1 MLYCLIENSQ
11 LNLKT
16 STYRKSTYSGL
27 VLNYT
32 SFTSRFY
39 KIGLINCLIDRA
51 YKVNITW
58 PRFHDDVSKI
68 KDVLKRNSYPPF
80 ILDKIIKANK

>member
-27 VLNYT
+27 VLNCT
-32 SFTSRFY
+32 SFTSCFY
-39 KIGLINCLIDRA
+39 KIGLIKRVIDRA
-51 YKVNITW
+51 YKINITW
-58 PRFHDDVSKI
+58 PGFMMMSQKLKTFSKEILILLLFQI
-68 KDVLKRNSYPPF
+68 KS
-80 ILDKIIKANK
+80 

>member
-32 SFTSRFY
+32 SFTSCFY
-39 KIGLINCLIDRA
+39 KIGLIKHVIDRA
-51 YKVNITW
+51 YKINITW
-58 PRFHDDVSKI
+58 PGFMMMSQKLKTFSKE
-68 KDVLKRNSYPPF
+68 
-80 ILDKIIKANK
+80 ILILPLF

>member
-1 MLYCLIENSQ
+1 MLYCFIENGQ

-39 KIGLINCLIDRA
+39 KISLIKLVIDRA
-51 YKVNITW
+51 YKINITW
-58 PRFHDDVSKI
+58 PGFMMMFSKEI
-68 KDVLKRNSYPPF
+68 P
-80 ILDKIIKANK
+80 ILLLF